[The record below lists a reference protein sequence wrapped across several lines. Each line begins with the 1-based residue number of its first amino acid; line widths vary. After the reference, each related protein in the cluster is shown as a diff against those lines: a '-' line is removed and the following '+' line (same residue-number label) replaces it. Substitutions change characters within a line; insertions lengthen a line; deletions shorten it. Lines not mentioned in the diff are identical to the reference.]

1 MIDEIVKLKALK
13 CQIDE
18 VDQRQEILNK
28 KMNSVIDEAVMAC
41 EILLNRE
48 RSLKRLIGV
57 EEDEL

>member
-48 RSLKRLIGV
+48 RSLKRLLGV

>member
-18 VDQRQEILNK
+18 VDQRQEILNH
-28 KMNSVIDEAVMAC
+28 KMKSVIDEAVKMC
-41 EILLNRE
+41 EVMKNRE
-48 RSLKRLIGV
+48 RSLMEILGV